1 MEWLCLII
9 VCFKG
14 AQRAVVINSEGEQM
28 PVEVIMGANDMYD
41 VVKFRVAISG
51 KKVPALVVSPTA
63 PTVGTSVYLLP
74 YSTQR
79 TVLILPDR

>member
-1 MEWLCLII
+1 MALSDYSL
-9 VCFKG
+9 FKG

-51 KKVPALVVSPTA
+51 KK
-63 PTVGTSVYLLP
+63 YLH
-74 YSTQR
+74 
-79 TVLILPDR
+79 